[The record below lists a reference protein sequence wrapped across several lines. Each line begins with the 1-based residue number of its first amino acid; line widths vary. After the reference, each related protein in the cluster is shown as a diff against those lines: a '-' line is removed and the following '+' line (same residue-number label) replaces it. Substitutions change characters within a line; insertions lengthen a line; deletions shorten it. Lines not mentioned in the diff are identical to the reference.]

1 MADRRTRKLAPPPSA
16 PAQAGAASQRK
27 AKVSLFVLMA
37 VLAWVILSLPTLI
50 VFAVGLMPTF
60 VALIL
65 DRSEE
70 KYSTIC
76 VGAMNFAGVFPY
88 ILRLLL
94 GAHSVGGAIEILT
107 NPFALAVMY
116 GAAGFGWMLF
126 ASVPPVVAAFLTVV
140 SQRKVAALRASQRSI
155 VEEWGDTIAK
165 STEAA
170 GKPKGKAAPVAPR
183 RARA

>member
-1 MADRRTRKLAPPPSA
+1 MADRRTGKPTPTPGQL
-16 PAQAGAASQRK
+16 QAGAAAQRR
-27 AKVSLFVLMA
+27 AKMFLFMLGA
-37 VLAWVILSLPTLI
+37 VVAWVMLSLPTLI
-50 VFAVGLMPTF
+50 VFAVGLVPTF

-88 ILRLLL
+88 VLRLLL
-94 GAHSVGGAIEILT
+94 GAHTVGAGIEILT
-107 NPFALAVMY
+107 NAFSLAVMY

-126 ASVPPVVAAFLTVV
+126 TSIPPVVAAFLTVV
-140 SQRKVAALRASQRSI
+140 SQRKVAVLRASQRSI
-155 VEEWGDTIAK
+155 VEEWGDAIAK

-183 RARA
+183 RARGA